1 MVWPSTARAG
11 DYDGVKLSYETAAK
25 EVGGIFLPTGEAW
38 RVAWKRDPDLRFY
51 GPDGFH
57 PSPLG
62 SLLAALVVCQGL
74 TGKSTARL
82 LSGAVPVAESATLL
96 SAAAQALEAER

>member
-1 MVWPSTARAG
+1 MVWPSSARAR

-25 EVGGIFLPTGEAW
+25 EIGGLFLPAGEAW
-38 RVAWKRDPDLRFY
+38 RVAWKRDPDLHFY

-62 SLLAALVVCQGL
+62 SLLAALVIYQGL
-74 TGKSTARL
+74 TGTAPARL
-82 LSGAVPVAESATLL
+82 LGVPLPKSATLL